1 MNTFQYACD
10 ISNVKGC
17 VLEFGV
23 YRGDSLRNVMNAK
36 LDKGRK
42 VFGFDSFEGLP
53 EDWSGTVCNKG
64 FFSTEGNI
72 PVIEGVKFYKGW
84 FENSIPQYLNDNKN
98 QIISVLHVDC
108 DLYSSTKTV
117 LYSLN
122 EFIVPGTI
130 ICFDEWIYRKTDG
143 AIGDD
148 HECKC
153 FHEWVKDCVRE
164 FEFIEYNGDTEP
176 CAPERKIVKILK

>member
-1 MNTFQYACD
+1 MNSFQYSCD
-10 ISNVKGC
+10 ISEVHGNI
-17 VLEFGV
+17 LEFGV
-23 YRGDSLRNVMNAK
+23 YRGGSLGNVMSNGLNK
-36 LDKGRK
+36 DRK

-53 EDWSGTVCNKG
+53 ENWEGTVCEKG

-72 PVIEGVKFYKGW
+72 PIIEGVKFYKGW
-84 FENSIPQYLNDNKN
+84 FEDTIPQYLEDNKN
-98 QIISVLHVDC
+98 EIISVLHVDC

-122 EFIVPGTI
+122 ELIVPGTI
-130 ICFDEWIYRKTDG
+130 ICFDEWIYRKANGQTC
-143 AIGDD
+143 DD

-153 FHEWVKDCVRE
+153 FHEWVKDCGRE
-164 FEFIEYNGDTEP
+164 FEFVEYNGDTEP